1 MARKSIRFWP
11 VTSIHALINT
21 KFCVISVSP
30 TQVWVA
36 GYPAELCSKIVVEFA
51 PLEGMG
57 ETKIVSSTQKETQWG
72 KNEHKLGA

>member
-1 MARKSIRFWP
+1 MNHIARKSIRFWP

-21 KFCVISVSP
+21 KFFVISVSP

-36 GYPAELCSKIVVEFA
+36 GYPAELRSKIVVQFA

-57 ETKIVSSTQKETQWG
+57 ETKIVSSTQKEAQWG
-72 KNEHKLGA
+72 KNEPN

>member
-1 MARKSIRFWP
+1 M
-11 VTSIHALINT
+11 
-21 KFCVISVSP
+21 SVSP